1 MMFTLLFLDH
11 KAPFRVTDNVDSKG
25 GLTVKLPENMMFEVA
40 TYRSRKHSVE
50 VLGTRIPRQLLA
62 ALENT

>member
-40 TYRSRKHSVE
+40 TYRSRKCNAE
-50 VLGTRIPRQLLA
+50 VSGSRTPRQLLA